1 MISRRGYQ
9 HWSVSHLRL
18 ERPENT
24 EAGELPIVA
33 ADADIANGELTGRRR
48 LKRVRSYSARFS
60 GSDRVA

>member
-48 LKRVRSYSARFS
+48 LKRVRS
-60 GSDRVA
+60 